1 MTLQRKNFNDFQ
13 PLCKAAN
20 DIKCQIC
27 KRCKEI
33 NERWMAK
40 NLLGN
45 PYNFYAGSK
54 DYTDDLG
61 CVGCYQYDLVA
72 YRKEYAKKIAD
83 EAARHTSEFIFNKLY
98 KGDKSTILAQNFRY
112 LIFWTKI

>member
-72 YRKEYAKKIAD
+72 YRKECAKKIAD

-98 KGDKSTILAQNFRY
+98 KGDKINYIGSKFSLLDF
-112 LIFWTKI
+112 LD

>member
-1 MTLQRKNFNDFQ
+1 
-13 PLCKAAN
+13 
-20 DIKCQIC
+20 
-27 KRCKEI
+27 
-33 NERWMAK
+33 MAK

-72 YRKEYAKKIAD
+72 YRKECAKKIAD

-98 KGDKSTILAQNFRY
+98 KGDKINYIGSKFSLLDF
-112 LIFWTKI
+112 LD